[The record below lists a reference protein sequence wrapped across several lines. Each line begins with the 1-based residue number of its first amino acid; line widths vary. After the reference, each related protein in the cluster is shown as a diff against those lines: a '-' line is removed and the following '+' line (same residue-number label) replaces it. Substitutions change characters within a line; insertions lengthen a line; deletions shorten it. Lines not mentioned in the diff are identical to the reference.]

1 MNQTDS
7 CCAIKSSLSFM
18 ERFSFQRMVKG
29 MQPSRCLAIL
39 GETLRPIPASRIYG
53 GVK

>member
-1 MNQTDS
+1 MTSNQYEALVQST
-7 CCAIKSSLSFM
+7 CSSLF
-18 ERFSFQRMVKG
+18 MVKG